1 MIVYQHPQLSQST
14 DCPYLPE
21 QTLAYEHFFA
31 DHLTGHELE
40 TLLAG
45 GWRKFGHHFFRPA
58 CPGCRACTSLRVPV
72 ARFRPSRSQKRVLRL
87 CRNVRVSFGPL
98 RYSSEL
104 FNLYQLHGRERFGQE
119 NSFEDF
125 AASLHSP
132 SCPALLARYET
143 DGRLVAA
150 GYLDKSAQ
158 GLSSVYFV
166 FDPEFSALSPGVFG
180 ALREIE
186 YARSLGLDYYYLGYI
201 VPGCAKMA
209 YKGRFHPHEIYS
221 WTDRRWHEVE
231 KCEKKRS
238 DNPKC

>member
-21 QTLAYEHFFA
+21 QTLSYEHFFA

-40 TLLAG
+40 TLLAD
-45 GWRKFGHHFFRPA
+45 GWRKFGHYFFRPA

-104 FNLYQLHGRERFGQE
+104 FDLYQLHGRERFGQE

>member
-45 GWRKFGHHFFRPA
+45 GWRKFGHYFFRPA
-58 CPGCRACTSLRVPV
+58 CPGCLACTSLRIPV

-87 CRNVRVSFGPL
+87 CRDVRVSFGPL
-98 RYSSEL
+98 RYTPEL
-104 FNLYQLHGRERFGQE
+104 FDLYQLHGRERFGQE
-119 NSFEDF
+119 NSFEEF

-143 DGRLVAA
+143 AGRLVAA
-150 GYLDKSAQ
+150 GYLDKSARA
-158 GLSSVYFV
+158 LSSVYFV
-166 FDPEFSALSPGVFG
+166 FDPEFAALSPGVFG

-201 VPGCAKMA
+201 VPGCEKMA

-221 WTDRRWHEVE
+221 WTDSRWHEVE

-238 DNPKC
+238 DNPQC

>member
-1 MIVYQHPQLSQST
+1 M
-14 DCPYLPE
+14 
-21 QTLAYEHFFA
+21 
-31 DHLTGHELE
+31 
-40 TLLAG
+40 
-45 GWRKFGHHFFRPA
+45 
-58 CPGCRACTSLRVPV
+58 

-104 FNLYQLHGRERFGQE
+104 FDLYQLHGRERFGQK

-150 GYLDKSAQ
+150 GYLDKSAR

>member
-21 QTLAYEHFFA
+21 QTLSYEHFFA

-40 TLLAG
+40 TLLAD
-45 GWRKFGHHFFRPA
+45 GWRKFGHYFFRPA

-104 FNLYQLHGRERFGQE
+104 FDLYQLHGRERFGQE

-143 DGRLVAA
+143 YGRLVAA